1 MAELTEEERQAQE
14 LKNLKD
20 NSPFALPDDP
30 SSSGWST
37 AQIKE
42 KFWTAIIILYGY
54 LLTERQRIT
63 DLEEEGVDGILEELE
78 KFKDGRTIVKKA
90 VQDKNGNAID
100 ETYAESAKII
110 DGTIAALKYIKA
122 DGTTANIR
130 DLLNDIEGN
139 HEAFTQWIAN
149 YFTNNKANNAI
160 NAENAIKATK
170 DGNGNIIA
178 NTYATVGTVNAVRT
192 LINNAIDGVLVVS
205 KAAKDQNGAI
215 IDQTYV
221 KKSQIVNALDS
232 TSTDAPLSAYQGKVL
247 KGMIDAINTLLAS
260 DDTSLDQ
267 LQEVVTYIKTNRDL
281 ITAITTAKVN
291 VTDIIDNL
299 TSSVSNKPL
308 SAKQGYVLKGLIDAL
323 HNTFEPTTSATYD
336 LGSSSKKWKNLY
348 LSGKIT
354 DGTHEA
360 SVEKIIEVSE
370 GLGEILEALVLING
384 EDEEEES

>member
-42 KFWTAIIILYGY
+42 KFWAAIIILYGY

-78 KFKDGRTIVKKA
+78 KIKDGRTIVKKA
-90 VQDKNGNAID
+90 IQDKNGNAID
-100 ETYAESAKII
+100 ETYAESAKIV

-139 HEAFTQWIAN
+139 HEAFTQWIAA

-160 NAENAIKATK
+160 NAENANRATR
-170 DGNGNIIA
+170 DGNGNIIV
-178 NTYATVGTVNAVRT
+178 NTYATNSAVNAVRT
-192 LINNAIDGVLVVS
+192 LINNAIDGVLTVS

-221 KKSQIVNALDS
+221 KKSQVVNALDS
-232 TSTDAPLSAYQGKVL
+232 TTTDAPLSAYQGKVL

-281 ITAITTAKVN
+281 ITAITSAKVN
-291 VTDIIDNL
+291 VTDIVDNL
-299 TSSVSNKPL
+299 TSNISNKPL

-323 HNTFEPTTSATYD
+323 HNTFEPNSSATYD

-354 DGTHEA
+354 DGTNEA
-360 SVEKIIEVSE
+360 SVAKIIEVSE
-370 GLGEILEALVLING
+370 GLGEIQQALALIIG
-384 EDEEEES
+384 DEDEEES